1 MTELQDPPNPDLDE
15 LQQRDPVD
23 VPMVPVPVVTI
34 GPVRTQAL
42 PSRSGPAFEFPLTGT
57 LQDVLGPDL
66 RRAVAILIA
75 DGDWSYARGRSASP
89 VRWPSGVPLV
99 LTHADA
105 VAAKASGDGVIL
117 SVVTEIY
124 AD

>member
-1 MTELQDPPNPDLDE
+1 MTELQDPPTPDLDE
-15 LQQRDPVD
+15 LQQRDPIE
-23 VPMVPVPVVTI
+23 VPMVPVPVVTT

-42 PSRSGPAFEFPLTGT
+42 PSRSGPAFEFPLSAT
-57 LQDVLGPDL
+57 LQDVLGADL
-66 RRAVAILIA
+66 KRAVTILIGS
-75 DGDWSYARGRSASP
+75 GDWSYARTRSGTP

-117 SVVTEIY
+117 SVITEIY